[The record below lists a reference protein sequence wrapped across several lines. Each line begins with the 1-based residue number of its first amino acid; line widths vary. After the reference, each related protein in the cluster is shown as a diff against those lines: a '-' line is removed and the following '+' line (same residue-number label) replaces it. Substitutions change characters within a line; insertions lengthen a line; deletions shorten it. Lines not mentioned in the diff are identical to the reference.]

1 MDAFET
7 IFTQFGPADAQ
18 AWKNKIIQDLKG
30 GAFEQLIS
38 EQEGIEILPFYT
50 LQDQSRYQLDIPAK
64 ANTSWLITEKV
75 KVRDMAQA
83 NQEALKA
90 LQAGAQA
97 ILFDVEHQAISAAD
111 AAALTKDILLE
122 VAPVHLLHVRPEDRS
137 AIEQQL
143 PGTCP
148 QFIEVPLLTSTAEEL
163 VYILQQ
169 MQQTTAMEVQVLWK
183 AGSHYFMEIAKLR
196 ALRWLWL
203 QAGNVLEKQVAL
215 TIVSE
220 TGLQRRDAADEYTNM
235 LRNTTEAMSAV
246 AGGCDAL
253 IIGSH
258 DISKEN
264 TEFGKRIAR
273 NIHHILQFESYFN
286 ELADAA
292 KGSYYIEYL
301 TYQLAQRAWESWR
314 K

>member
-1 MDAFET
+1 
-7 IFTQFGPADAQ
+7 
-18 AWKNKIIQDLKG
+18 
-30 GAFEQLIS
+30 
-38 EQEGIEILPFYT
+38 
-50 LQDQSRYQLDIPAK
+50 
-64 ANTSWLITEKV
+64 
-75 KVRDMAQA
+75 
-83 NQEALKA
+83 QEALKA

-220 TGLQRRDAADEYTNM
+220 TGLQRRDAGDEYTNM

-264 TEFGKRIAR
+264 SEFGKRIAR